1 MLLRRVAQHVQEQNW
16 TAIWIDFL
24 IVVAGVFIGI
34 QVANWNDARSAKERE
49 RRLLVELS
57 SEIEQNSK
65 RTRVVGDGLL
75 VGAASAR
82 RILSVIENHAGC
94 GNNCWPIVVDL
105 MHASQWQRPYIRW
118 TTYEELRRA
127 GLPSDRR
134 IIEWVERHQTIYD
147 RATVVLEN
155 APAYRSLV
163 RQLLPIDLQDR
174 YWLHCFT
181 TDAGS
186 ERYLYPCAEPKDAG
200 QIDQAMIGRVL
211 DNSQLAM
218 LLREWTSVAQVAGRT
233 LVFDQNAAAQ
243 AAIKAIELAIGDV
256 D

>member
-1 MLLRRVAQHVQEQNW
+1 MILRSLTKHVKDQNW
-16 TAIWIDFL
+16 FAVGLDFA
-24 IVVAGVFIGI
+24 IVVLGVFIGI
-34 QVANWNDARSAKERE
+34 QVANWNDAQSAKERE

-65 RTRVVGDGLL
+65 RTRVIGDGLL
-75 VGAASAR
+75 VGTASAR

-94 GNNCWPIVVDL
+94 GNNCWPVVVDL
-105 MHASQWQRPYIRW
+105 MHASQWQRPTIRW
-118 TTYEELRRA
+118 TTYDELRRA

-134 IIEWVERHQTIYD
+134 IIESVERHQTIYD
-147 RATVVLEN
+147 RAIIALEN

-186 ERYLYPCAEPKDAG
+186 ERYLYPCAEPRDSG
-200 QIDQAMIGRVL
+200 QIDQAVIGRIL

-218 LLREWTSVAQVAGRT
+218 LLREWTSVAQIVGTT
-233 LVFDQNAAAQ
+233 LVFDQSAAAQ
-243 AAIKAIELAIGDV
+243 ASINAIELTIGNV
-256 D
+256 E